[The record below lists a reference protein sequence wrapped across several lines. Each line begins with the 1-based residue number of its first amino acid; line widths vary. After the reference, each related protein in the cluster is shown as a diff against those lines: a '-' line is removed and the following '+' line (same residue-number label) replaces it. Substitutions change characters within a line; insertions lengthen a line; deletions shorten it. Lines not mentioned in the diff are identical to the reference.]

1 VRLPGGARAGETVA
15 RPVSLL
21 DVAPTLLEL
30 AGAGEGQALDGRSL
44 LGDEDGVVLS
54 EYHVEKVRAPCFMAR
69 KGRHKLIHVHGH
81 DARLYDLVADPGEW
95 HDLAGSPELRE
106 VEDGLRAAI
115 LARFDPERIA
125 ADGAASVARREL
137 IARAMQRNG
146 TQWDYQP
153 EFDARRRYVR

>member
-1 VRLPGGARAGETVA
+1 VRIPGGARAGETVA

-21 DVAPTLLEL
+21 DLAPTLLEL
-30 AGAGEGQALDGRSL
+30 AEAPLPPALDGRSL

-69 KGRHKLIHVHGH
+69 KGRHKLIVVHGH
-81 DARLYDLVADPGEW
+81 DSRLFDVEADPGEW
-95 HDLAGSPELRE
+95 QPLDLPE
-106 VEDGLRAAI
+106 VEEELRAAI
-115 LARFDPERIA
+115 LARFDPERLA
-125 ADGAASVARREL
+125 AEGLASVARREL

-153 EFDARRRYVR
+153 VFDARRQYVR